1 MWRTMRP
8 AICLSTCLGLV
19 LTGVSE
25 GIARAAVGLEATPS
39 ETGSTGLYRM
49 SNLDGV
55 GSSAVR
61 LAVFGELTRSS
72 NLLVLNDVDTRLI
85 IRLAAAVDVGRRLEL
100 FASWSASYNRDQQ
113 PIPDA
118 ESVLQS
124 AFVQTVTV
132 GAKAL
137 AWRNDVFSLGGELG
151 ARLPLGGGALPDAIS
166 GWLDALGSANLWS
179 AHRAS
184 LRAHLSFGYYLDD
197 GKKQFDVTTLTGSDV
212 EVLMF
217 EHAIGSDRIRGSL
230 GLDGTVQPQTWLTL
244 EPFVEYHLEVA
255 TGAPNDR
262 LLNEGLTNVDGQ
274 WLTVGLKAGIGPR
287 VAIEAGVDLAI
298 RSPGFAFGPPLPP
311 FDAWAGV
318 AVPFP
323 TSKRGHGGD

>member
-1 MWRTMRP
+1 MWP

-19 LTGVSE
+19 LTGVSG

-55 GSSAVR
+55 GANAVR
-61 LAVFGELTRSS
+61 LAVFGELTRST
-72 NLLVLNDVDTRLI
+72 NLLVLDDVDTRLI
-85 IRLAAAVDVGRRLEL
+85 MRVAAAVDVDRRWQL

-118 ESVLQS
+118 QSVLQS
-124 AFVQTVTV
+124 AFVQTVTA

-137 AWRNDVFSLGGELG
+137 AWRNDIFSLGGELG
-151 ARLPLGGGALPDAIS
+151 ARLPLGGDALPDAIS

-179 AHRAS
+179 ARRAS
-184 LRAHLSFGYYLDD
+184 LRAHLSFGYYLDNA
-197 GKKQFDVTTLTGSDV
+197 KKQFDLTALTGADV

-217 EHAIGSDRIRGSL
+217 EHAIGSDRVRSSL
-230 GLDGTVQPQTWLTL
+230 GLDGTFQPRTWLTFR
-244 EPFVEYHLEVA
+244 PFVEYHLEVA
-255 TGAPNDR
+255 TGPPNDR

-311 FDAWAGV
+311 LDAWAGV

-323 TSKRGHGGD
+323 RSKQGPDGD